1 LTSNSIQLIA
11 EEDLQR
17 EKERSRA
24 CEKKLKI
31 ARGEEEA
38 LASCDLSELLDWH
51 IELEITLQKLS
62 TAIIKKAVASQL
74 AGNST
79 SPTFSPTA
87 SPLTLVHMSVFS
99 PFPAV
104 DLGLKS
110 LYLYGRVGQ
119 KLLAKKSLLTS

>member
-87 SPLTLVHMSVFS
+87 KSTLEAERVRKECTICFENQKNVVFAPCGMCTLS
-99 PFPAV
+99 
-104 DLGLKS
+104 
-110 LYLYGRVGQ
+110 
-119 KLLAKKSLLTS
+119 